1 MKNEFKLAGYTFTLK
16 NIRYGIHSEETVDY
30 MANLY
35 CNGKLIAFVENDGHG
50 GCSTARWNPDHIDF
64 AREVE
69 MAVRKEVWLTC
80 QDGHQVYYT
89 LGEVADEVLDIT
101 ERNKEINRLQKKAL
115 VLEKDGDIYFST
127 IKFNFPVEEMLEKF
141 PDSTKKAIEHAKSLG
156 WTVVNTNIPEE
167 FLK

>member
-16 NIRYGIHSEETVDY
+16 NIRYGIHSEETPDF

-50 GCSTARWNPDHIDF
+50 GSTNARWNPDHIDF

-80 QDGHQVYYT
+80 QDGHQIYYT

-101 ERNKEINRLQKKAL
+101 ERNKEINRLQKNAL
-115 VLEKDGDIYFST
+115 VLEKKDNIYFST
-127 IKFNFPVEEMLEKF
+127 IKFKLPIKDIIEYYPEEF
-141 PDSTKKAIEHAKSLG
+141 KKHIQRVKEDG
-156 WTVVNTNIPEE
+156 WTIVNTNIPEE

>member
-16 NIRYGIHSEETVDY
+16 NIRYGIHSEETPDF

-50 GCSTARWNPDHIDF
+50 GSTNAQWNPDHIDF

-80 QDGHQVYYT
+80 QDGHQIYYT

-101 ERNKEINRLQKKAL
+101 ERNKEINRLQKNAL
-115 VLEKDGDIYFST
+115 VLEKEGDIYFSLLKYKMPLKDV
-127 IKFNFPVEEMLEKF
+127 IASYPASLIQGIA
-141 PDSTKKAIEHAKSLG
+141 KARNEG
-156 WTVVNTNIPEE
+156 WTIVNTNIPEE

>member
-16 NIRYGIHSEETVDY
+16 NIRYGIHSEETPDF

-50 GCSTARWNPDHIDF
+50 GSTNARWNPDHIDF

-80 QDGHQVYYT
+80 QDGHQIYYT

-101 ERNKEINRLQKKAL
+101 ERNKEINRLQKNAL
-115 VLEKDGDIYFST
+115 VLERDGDIFFST
-127 IKFNFPVEEMLEKF
+127 IKFNFPLKEMVEKF
-141 PDSTKKAIEHAKSLG
+141 PVMVENAISHAKSKG

-167 FLK
+167 MLR